1 MTASIDML
9 RRLGSGVRPGAIGT
23 PHPLSAPGKTPT
35 EGQSFQELLRAAKSA
50 SFRSEPVRLASG
62 SKIDLDADQ
71 LRRLGP
77 AADAAEADG
86 ATKLLAFI
94 DGRGVVVDVAS
105 RTVEKTAEPGSG
117 VVNGVDA
124 VVVIPD
130 EPGPPEPA
138 PVKASDPKSLAATP
152 APAPAPSRAVHLPS
166 TESIRNAS
174 VAHLLASLNSAA

>member
-9 RRLGSGVRPGAIGT
+9 RRLGSGVRPGAVGI
-23 PHPLSAPGKTPT
+23 PAPPSAPGKTPT
-35 EGQSFQELLRAAKSA
+35 EEQSFEQLLQAAKSS
-50 SFRSEPVRLASG
+50 SFRSEPVRLANG
-62 SKIDLDADQ
+62 SKIELDADQ

-77 AADAAEADG
+77 AADAAEANG

-105 RTVEKTAEPGSG
+105 RTVEAVAQPGSG

-130 EPGPPEPA
+130 EPKQPG
-138 PVKASDPKSLAATP
+138 P
-152 APAPAPSRAVHLPS
+152 APAKPADPKAAAVTASSPASFLAVPLPS
-166 TESIRNAS
+166 TDSIRNAS
-174 VAHLLASLNSAA
+174 VANLLASLNSAA